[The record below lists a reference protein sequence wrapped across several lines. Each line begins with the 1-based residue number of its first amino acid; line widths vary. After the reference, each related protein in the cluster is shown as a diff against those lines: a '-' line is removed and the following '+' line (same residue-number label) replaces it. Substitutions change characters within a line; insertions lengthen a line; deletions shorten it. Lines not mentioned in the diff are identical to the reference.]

1 MKKIHFTTN
10 NSVGYLE
17 LPDDVKSIKV
27 PQGICVNCEETE
39 PLEYD
44 TGINVPEEQG
54 TDHQITI
61 PGGGEEDGE
70 HLLPNIE

>member
-1 MKKIHFTTN
+1 MKRIEFTTN

-27 PQGICVNCEETE
+27 PSGICVNCEETE

-44 TGINVPEEQG
+44 TGINVPAEQN
-54 TDHQITI
+54 TDHKITI
-61 PGGGEEDGE
+61 PGGEDDGE
-70 HLLPNIE
+70 HLLPNIQ